1 MKAAIF
7 QNRKSVR
14 RYSSTGI
21 NEATLKQLLDFSE
34 KLPSFFA
41 PIKQQFIWVHG
52 KDWIADTLSKF
63 LLTYGKIISAP
74 YMLVPFFENGLTAP
88 IEIGYHA
95 EHIVLKATEL
105 ELGTLWV
112 STEDGTDFIKEAI
125 INAIKEKN
133 DSLPV
138 KFLNK
143 IPGNIDTV
151 IKDMQLPAVVLIGHP
166 SDKRLDR
173 IINNAVRMESA
184 GNSRKKLEAVLT
196 TNRQDQ
202 LPEKLRKIFNL
213 ALLAPSQKNQQP
225 WRIRMTNQGFDV
237 GFLHERQL
245 DFGIFLAHIKIAL
258 DDFNI
263 QYRTE
268 KIDEKVNDVEWNTRI
283 VLS

>member
-14 RYSSTGI
+14 RFSATGV
-21 NEATLKQLLDFSE
+21 NETTLRQLIDFSE
-34 KLPSFFA
+34 KLPFFHA
-41 PIKQQFIWVHG
+41 PIKQQFIWING
-52 KDWIADTLSKF
+52 KEWISETLSKF
-63 LLTYGKIISAP
+63 LLSYGKIISAP
-74 YMLVPFFENGLTAP
+74 YMLAPFFESELAAP
-88 IEIGYHA
+88 IEIGYQA

-112 STEDGTDFIKEAI
+112 STEDGTNLIKEAI
-125 INAIKEKN
+125 IAATKETK

-143 IPGNIDTV
+143 ITGNIETI
-151 IKDMQLPAVVLIGHP
+151 IKDMQLPAIVLLGYP

-184 GNSRKKLEAVLT
+184 GNSRKKLETILT
-196 TNRQDQ
+196 TNRQDK
-202 LPEKLRKIFNL
+202 LSDKLRKIFNL

-225 WRIRMTNQGFDV
+225 WRIRMTNQGFDL

-258 DDFNI
+258 DDGNI
-263 QYRTE
+263 QYRME
-268 KIDEKVNDVEWNTRI
+268 KIDEKMNDVEWSARI
-283 VLS
+283 ILS

>member
-1 MKAAIF
+1 MKTAIF

-14 RYSSTGI
+14 RFSSTGI
-21 NEATLKQLLDFSE
+21 NEAALKQLIDFSE
-34 KLPSFFA
+34 KLPFFFT
-41 PIKQQFIWVHG
+41 PVKQQIIWVHG
-52 KDWIADTLSKF
+52 KDWIADALSKF

-74 YMLVPFFENGLTAP
+74 YMLVPFFENELTAP
-88 IEIGYHA
+88 MEIGYRA
-95 EHIVLKATEL
+95 EHVILKATEL

-112 STEDGTDFIKEAI
+112 STEEGTELVKEAI
-125 INAIKEKN
+125 INATKETKE
-133 DSLPV
+133 SLPV

-143 IPGNIDTV
+143 LPANFETV
-151 IKDMQLPAVVLIGHP
+151 IKGMQLPAIVLIGHA

-184 GNSRKKLEAVLT
+184 GNSRKKLDAVLT
-196 TNRQDQ
+196 SNRQDQ
-202 LPEKLRKIFNL
+202 LPDKLRKIFNL

-225 WRIRMTNQGFDV
+225 WRIRLTNHGFDV

-263 QYRTE
+263 QYQTE
-268 KIDEKVNDVEWNTRI
+268 KINEKVNDVEWVARI
-283 VLS
+283 IIS

>member
-1 MKAAIF
+1 MKAAFF

-21 NEATLKQLLDFSE
+21 NDATLKQLIDFSE
-34 KLPSFFA
+34 KLPFFFA
-41 PIKQQFIWVHG
+41 PVKQQFIWVYG

-74 YMLVPFFENGLTAP
+74 YMFIPFFENGLTAP
-88 IEIGYHA
+88 LEVGFQA

-112 STEDGTDFIKEAI
+112 STDDGMNYIKEAI
-125 INAIKEKN
+125 INATKDIK
-133 DSLPV
+133 DTLPV

-143 IPGNIDTV
+143 LPTNIET
-151 IKDMQLPAVVLIGHP
+151 IIQDMHLPAIVLVGYP

-196 TNRQDQ
+196 SNRQDQ

-258 DDFNI
+258 DDYNM
-263 QYRTE
+263 QYRIE
-268 KIDEKVNDVEWNTRI
+268 KIDEKINDVEWLARI
-283 VLS
+283 TLS